1 MTLKE
6 QIQTIAKEQGLTLK
20 DVAEKAKMN
29 YNGLHN
35 KFFRGS
41 ITVRDLEKLL
51 DVLGK
56 DIQIVDKHYK

>member
-1 MTLKE
+1 MILKE

-20 DVAEKAKMN
+20 DVAEKAGMN

-51 DVLGK
+51 HVLGK
-56 DIQIVDKHYK
+56 DIQIVDKHDK